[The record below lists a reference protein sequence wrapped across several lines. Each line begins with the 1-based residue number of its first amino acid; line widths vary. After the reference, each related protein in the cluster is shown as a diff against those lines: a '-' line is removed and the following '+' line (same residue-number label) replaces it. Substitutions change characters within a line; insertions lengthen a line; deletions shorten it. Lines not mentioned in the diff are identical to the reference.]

1 MSRLKLGPI
10 LDEKPVKLTVEL
22 PASTYRDLVA
32 YGEALHRESSQTI
45 EPAQVVAPMLARF
58 MASDRAFA
66 KTRRIRQISGTDR
79 SDRPGDRRSPDSEP
93 IGEKN

>member
-1 MSRLKLGPI
+1 MSKLKLGPI

-45 EPAQVVAPMLARF
+45 EPAQMVAPMMARF
-58 MASDRAFA
+58 MASDRAFSKA
-66 KTRRIRQISGTDR
+66 RRNRQISGTAR
-79 SDRPGDRRSPDSEP
+79 SDSASDKRSPDTEAN
-93 IGEKN
+93 GEKS

>member
-1 MSRLKLGPI
+1 MSKLKLGPI

-45 EPAQVVAPMLARF
+45 EPARMVAPMLGRF
-58 MASDRAFA
+58 MASDRAFSKA
-66 KTRRIRQISGTDR
+66 RRDGRLG
-79 SDRPGDRRSPDSEP
+79 SP
-93 IGEKN
+93 K

>member
-1 MSRLKLGPI
+1 MSKLKLGPI
-10 LDEKPVKLTVEL
+10 LDDKPVKLTVAL

-45 EPAQVVAPMLARF
+45 EPAQMVAPMLARF

-66 KTRRIRQISGTDR
+66 KTRRVGQISATGR
-79 SDRPGDRRSPDSEP
+79 LDRPNDRRSSD
-93 IGEKN
+93 